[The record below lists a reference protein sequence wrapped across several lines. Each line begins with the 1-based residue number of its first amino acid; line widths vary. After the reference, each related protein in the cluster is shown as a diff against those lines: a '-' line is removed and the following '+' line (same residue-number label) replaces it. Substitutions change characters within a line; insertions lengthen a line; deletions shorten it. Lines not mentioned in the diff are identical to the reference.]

1 MKILLVGGGITSA
14 VTGMCLRRILPDCNL
29 SLWDKAKGSGGRM
42 TTSRCKVNANC
53 TADLGLQYIST
64 TQEVIKSNAD
74 IYDDLLSEGIIE
86 PLVCKVIGLR
96 VQDKKIHYVLPNG
109 SGHLVKHFIQNAKLN
124 EMKFSYHVQSINR
137 EENKWRVQT
146 KSGETE
152 YFNIVILTMPIPQIF
167 LLEGSI
173 QDEISAEVLNSIKA
187 VKYSSRYIL
196 VLFFTQNLKED
207 WGAQYFDSDS
217 VFRYVA
223 IDNVKRNSPES
234 MCAVVFH
241 STVEF
246 GLQHVEDSNSNMES
260 VLLSHAK
267 SMFPSWPEPTSVKCH
282 KWRYSQVVDKY
293 PESLGC
299 LTISTNPLLLIGGD
313 GFTGSTFD
321 MCVKSSKEMCD
332 KIKQTV
338 NISSSL

>member
-14 VTGMCLRRILPDCNL
+14 VTGMCLRRMLPGCNL

-42 TTSRCKVNANC
+42 TTSRCKVNGNC

-64 TQEVIKSNAD
+64 TEEVIESNSD
-74 IYDDLLSEGIIE
+74 IYNDLLSEGILD
-86 PLVCKVIGLR
+86 PLVCKVIGLK
-96 VQDKKIHYVLPNG
+96 VQDKKVHYVLPNG
-109 SGHLVKHFIQNAKLN
+109 SGHLVKHFIQKAKLN
-124 EMKFSYHVQSINR
+124 EMKFQQHVHSINR
-137 EENKWRVQT
+137 EDEKWRVQT

-152 YFNIVILTMPIPQIF
+152 YFNIVILTMPIPQLF
-167 LLEGSI
+167 LLEGTI
-173 QDEISAEVLNSIKA
+173 RDEIKRSAELLNSA
-187 VKYSSRYIL
+187 KYSARYVL
-196 VLFFTQNLKED
+196 VLFFNQNLKEN

-223 IDNVKRNSPES
+223 IDNVKRNNPES

-241 STVEF
+241 STVDF
-246 GLQHVEDSNSNMES
+246 GLKHVEETNSNMES

-267 SMFPSWPEPTSVKCH
+267 SMFPNWPEPTSVKCH

-293 PESLGC
+293 PDSSGC
-299 LTISTNPLLLIGGD
+299 LTMATNPLLLIGGD

-321 MCVKSSKEMCD
+321 MCVKSAKDMCD
-332 KIKQTV
+332 KIKETV
-338 NISSSL
+338 NLSSSL

>member
-14 VTGMCLRRILPDCNL
+14 VTGMCLRKMLPGCNL
-29 SLWDKAKGSGGRM
+29 SMWDKAKGSGGRM
-42 TTSRCKVNANC
+42 STSRCKVNENC

-64 TQEVIKSNAD
+64 TEEVIKSNSD
-74 IYDDLLSEGIIE
+74 IYNDLLSEGILD
-86 PLVCKVIGLR
+86 PLVCKIIGLK
-96 VQDKKIHYVLPNG
+96 VQDKKVHYVLPNG
-109 SGHLVKHFIQNAKLN
+109 SGHLVKHFIQKANLN
-124 EMKFSYHVQSINR
+124 EIKFSQHVQSINR
-137 EENKWRVQT
+137 EEEKWRVQT

-152 YFNIVILTMPIPQIF
+152 YFNIVILTMPIPQLF

-173 QDEISAEVLNSIKA
+173 QDDIKRSAELFNCVR
-187 VKYSSRYIL
+187 YSARYVL

-207 WGAQYFDSDS
+207 WGAQYLDSDS

-246 GLQHVEDSNSNMES
+246 GLKHVEDTNSNMES

-267 SMFPSWPEPTSVKCH
+267 SMFPNWPEPTSVKCH

-293 PESLGC
+293 PESYGC
-299 LTISTNPLLLIGGD
+299 LTMSTNPLLLIGGD

-321 MCVKSSKEMCD
+321 MCVKSAKEMSN
-332 KIKQTV
+332 KIKETV